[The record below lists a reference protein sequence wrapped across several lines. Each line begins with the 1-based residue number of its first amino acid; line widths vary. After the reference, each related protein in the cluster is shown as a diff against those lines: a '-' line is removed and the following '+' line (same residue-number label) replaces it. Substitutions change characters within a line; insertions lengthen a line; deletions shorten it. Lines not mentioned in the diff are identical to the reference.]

1 MFNSIFIGP
10 PGAGKGTQAQRL
22 KHELNVCQLATGDM
36 LRAEVASGSP
46 LGKRVKQL
54 MESGELV
61 DDQTVVDL
69 IDRNLDR
76 PDCSRGFLLDG
87 FPRTLPQAKMLD
99 DLLGK
104 RASRLHAVYEFKV
117 DDSVLVKRICGRL
130 MHPPSG
136 RTYHEEFSPPKV
148 AMKDDVTGEAL
159 VKRKDDNPE
168 SLKKRLDAYHKQ
180 TTPLV
185 DYYSRKNILYKVDAS
200 LNEERVWQQIK
211 SYVKEAYGRASL

>member
-22 KHELNVCQLATGDM
+22 KRELSVCQLATGDM

-46 LGKRVKQL
+46 LGKRVDQL
-54 MESGELV
+54 MKKGELV

-87 FPRTLPQAKMLD
+87 FPRTVPQAKMLD
-99 DLLGK
+99 DLLHK
-104 RASRLHAVYEFKV
+104 RASRLHAVYEFVV
-117 DDSVLVKRICGRL
+117 DDNLLVKRICGRL

-136 RTYHEEFSPPKV
+136 RTYHEEYSPPKV
-148 AMKDDVTGEAL
+148 PGKDDVTGEPL
-159 VKRKDDNPE
+159 IKRADDNPE
-168 SLKKRLDAYHKQ
+168 SLKKRLDSYHRQ
-180 TTPLV
+180 TAPLS
-185 DYYSRKNILYKVDAS
+185 DYYSRRNILKKVDGS
-200 LNEERVWQQIK
+200 LNEEKVWDQIK
-211 SYVKEAYGRASL
+211 QYAKEVYGR

>member
-22 KHELNVCQLATGDM
+22 KRELNVCQLATGDM

-46 LGKRVKQL
+46 LGQRVKQL
-54 MESGELV
+54 MERGDLV
-61 DDQTVVDL
+61 DDNTVVSL

-76 PDCSRGFLLDG
+76 PDCSQGFLLDG
-87 FPRTLPQAKMLD
+87 FPRTVPQAQMLD

-104 RASRLHAVYEFKV
+104 RRTKLHAVYEFVV
-117 DDSVLVKRICGRL
+117 DDSILVKRICGRL

-136 RTYHEEFSPPKV
+136 RTYHENFAPPKV
-148 AMKDDVTGEAL
+148 AMKDDVTGEPL
-159 VKRKDDNPE
+159 IKRSDDNPE

-180 TTPLV
+180 TTPLS
-185 DYYSRKNILYKVDAS
+185 DYYSRRHILKKVDAALDENS
-200 LNEERVWQQIK
+200 VWQQIK
-211 SYVKEAYGRASL
+211 SYAKEVYGK

>member
-22 KHELNVCQLATGDM
+22 KRDLNVCQLATGDM
-36 LRAEVASGSP
+36 LRAEVALGSP
-46 LGKRVKQL
+46 LGQRVDKL
-54 MESGELV
+54 MKSGALV

-76 PDCSRGFLLDG
+76 PDCVAGFLLDG

-99 DLLGK
+99 ELLHK
-104 RASRLHAVYEFKV
+104 RRTKLHAVYEFLI
-117 DDSVLVKRICGRL
+117 DDNILVKRICGRL
-130 MHPPSG
+130 MHPASG

-148 AMKDDVTGEAL
+148 AMKDDITGEAL
-159 VKRKDDNPE
+159 IKRADDNPE

-180 TTPLV
+180 TTPLSE
-185 DYYSRKNILYKVDAS
+185 YYSKRHILRKVDAS
-200 LNEERVWQQIK
+200 LDEEKVWQQIK
-211 SYVKEAYGRASL
+211 AYAKEVYGR

>member
-22 KHELNVCQLATGDM
+22 KHDLSVCQLATGDM

-46 LGKRVKQL
+46 LGKRVKLL
-54 MESGELV
+54 MEKGELV

-87 FPRTLPQAKMLD
+87 FPRTVPQAQMLD
-99 DLLGK
+99 SLLSK
-104 RASRLHAVYEFKV
+104 RASRLHAVFEFMV
-117 DDSVLVKRICGRL
+117 DDNVLVKRICGRL

-148 AMKDDVTGEAL
+148 AMKDDVTGEPL
-159 VKRKDDNPE
+159 IKRSDDNPE

-180 TTPLV
+180 TTPLE
-185 DYYSRKNILYKVDAS
+185 DYYSRRNILYKIDAS
-200 LNEERVWQQIK
+200 LNEDKVWQQIK
-211 SYVKEAYGRASL
+211 GFAKQVYGK

>member
-10 PGAGKGTQAQRL
+10 PGAGKGTQAQHL

-36 LRAEVASGSP
+36 LRAEVSSGSP

-54 MESGELV
+54 MDKGELV

-87 FPRTLPQAKMLD
+87 FPRTVPQARMLD
-99 DLLGK
+99 NLLSK
-104 RASRLHAVYEFKV
+104 RDSRLHAVFEFII
-117 DDSVLVKRICGRL
+117 DDNALVRRICGRL

-148 AMKDDVTGEAL
+148 AMKDDITGEPL
-159 VKRKDDNPE
+159 IKRSDDNPE
-168 SLKKRLDAYHKQ
+168 SLKKRLDAYHVQ
-180 TTPLV
+180 TKPLEE
-185 DYYSRKNILYKVDAS
+185 YYSKRNILFKVDAS
-200 LNEERVWQQIK
+200 LNEEKVWQQIK
-211 SYVKEAYGRASL
+211 AYAKQVYGK

>member
-22 KHELNVCQLATGDM
+22 KQELNVCQLATGDM

-46 LGKRVKQL
+46 LGKRVKGM
-54 MESGELV
+54 MEKGELV
-61 DDQTVVDL
+61 DDQTVVDM

-76 PDCSRGFLLDG
+76 PDCSQGFLLDG
-87 FPRTLPQAKMLD
+87 FPRTVPQASMLD
-99 DLLGK
+99 DLLHK
-104 RASRLHAVYEFKV
+104 RRSKLHAVYEFMV
-117 DDSVLVKRICGRL
+117 DDSILVKRICGRL

-148 AMKDDVTGEAL
+148 AMKDDVTGESL
-159 VKRKDDNPE
+159 VKRADDNPE

-180 TTPLV
+180 TRPLSE
-185 DYYSRKNILYKVDAS
+185 YYAKRRILYQVDAS
-200 LNEERVWQQIK
+200 LNEEKVWQQIK
-211 SYVKEAYGRASL
+211 SYAKEVSSHK

>member
-22 KHELNVCQLATGDM
+22 KRELSVCQLATGDM

-46 LGKRVKQL
+46 LGRRVKKL
-54 MESGELV
+54 MDNGELV

-76 PDCSRGFLLDG
+76 PDCLRGFLLDG
-87 FPRTLPQAKMLD
+87 FPRTVPQAQMLD
-99 DLLGK
+99 NLLHK
-104 RASRLHAVYEFKV
+104 RSSRLHAVYEFMV
-117 DDSVLVKRICGRL
+117 EDNILVRRICGRL

-148 AMKDDVTGEAL
+148 PMKDDLTGEVL
-159 VKRKDDNPE
+159 VKRSDDNPD

-180 TTPLV
+180 TKPLEE
-185 DYYSRKNILYKVDAS
+185 YYSKRKILYKIDAS
-200 LNEERVWQQIK
+200 LTEDKVWQQIK
-211 SYVKEAYGRASL
+211 GYAKEVHAKY

>member
-22 KHELNVCQLATGDM
+22 KNELNVCQLATGDM

-46 LGKRVKQL
+46 LGKRVEQL
-54 MESGELV
+54 MKKGELV

-76 PDCSRGFLLDG
+76 PDCARGFLLDG
-87 FPRTLPQAKMLD
+87 FPRTVPQARMLD

-104 RASRLHAVYEFKV
+104 RASRLHAVYEFVV
-117 DDSVLVKRICGRL
+117 DDNVLVKRICGRL

-136 RTYHEEFSPPKV
+136 RTYHEEFAPPKV
-148 AMKDDVTGEAL
+148 SMKDDVTGEPL
-159 VKRKDDNPE
+159 VKRSDDNPE
-168 SLKKRLDAYHKQ
+168 SLKKRLDSYHKQ
-180 TTPLV
+180 TTPLSE
-185 DYYSRKNILYKVDAS
+185 YYTKRKILHKIDAS
-200 LNEERVWQQIK
+200 LNEEKVWQQIK
-211 SYVKEAYGRASL
+211 AFAKEAYGKH

>member
-1 MFNSIFIGP
+1 MMFNSIFIGP

-22 KHELNVCQLATGDM
+22 KRDLNVCQLATGDM

-46 LGKRVKQL
+46 LGIRVKKV
-54 MESGELV
+54 MDNGELV

-87 FPRTLPQAKMLD
+87 FPRTVPQAKMLD
-99 DLLGK
+99 NLLDK
-104 RASRLHAVYEFKV
+104 RASRLHAVYEFMV
-117 DDSVLVKRICGRL
+117 DDNILVRRICGRL

-148 AMKDDVTGEAL
+148 PMKDDITGEPL
-159 VKRKDDNPE
+159 IKRSDDNPQ

-180 TTPLV
+180 TIPLS
-185 DYYSRKNILYKVDAS
+185 DYYSRKRILYKIDAA
-200 LNEERVWQQIK
+200 LNEDKVWRQIK
-211 SYVKEAYGRASL
+211 NFAKEAYGK

>member
-10 PGAGKGTQAQRL
+10 PGAGKGTQAQRV
-22 KHELNVCQLATGDM
+22 KREFSVCQLATGDM
-36 LRAEVASGSP
+36 LRAEVASGSQ

-54 MESGELV
+54 MDKGELV
-61 DDQTVVDL
+61 DDQTVVDM

-87 FPRTLPQAKMLD
+87 FPRTVPQAKMLD
-99 DLLGK
+99 DLLHK
-104 RASRLHAVYEFKV
+104 RQSRLHAVYEFVV
-117 DDSVLVKRICGRL
+117 DDSILVKRICGRL

-148 AMKDDVTGEAL
+148 SMTDDVTGEPL
-159 VKRKDDNPE
+159 VKRSDDNPE

-180 TTPLV
+180 TTPLSE
-185 DYYSRKNILYKVDAS
+185 YYLKRDILHKIDGS
-200 LNEERVWQQIK
+200 LNEEKVWQQIRSFAK
-211 SYVKEAYGRASL
+211 ARLS

>member
-22 KHELNVCQLATGDM
+22 KRELSVCQLATGDM

-46 LGKRVKQL
+46 LGQRVKRL
-54 MESGELV
+54 MEKGELV

-76 PDCSRGFLLDG
+76 PDCLRGFLLDG

-99 DLLGK
+99 NLLEK
-104 RASRLHAVYEFKV
+104 RASRLHAVYEFMV
-117 DDSVLVKRICGRL
+117 DDNILVKRICGRL

-148 AMKDDVTGEAL
+148 PMKDDVTGEPL
-159 VKRKDDNPE
+159 VKRSDDNPE
-168 SLKKRLDAYHKQ
+168 SLKKRLEAYHKQ
-180 TTPLV
+180 TTPLSE
-185 DYYSRKNILYKVDAS
+185 YYSKRRILFRIDAS
-200 LNEERVWQQIK
+200 LNEEKVWQQIRA
-211 SYVKEAYGRASL
+211 YAKEIYGK

>member
-22 KHELNVCQLATGDM
+22 KGELNVCQLATGDM

-54 MESGELV
+54 MDKGDLV

-87 FPRTLPQAKMLD
+87 FPRTVPQAQMLD
-99 DLLGK
+99 NLLNI
-104 RASRLHAVYEFKV
+104 RDSRLHAVYEFMI
-117 DDSVLVKRICGRL
+117 DDNALVKRICGRL

-148 AMKDDVTGEAL
+148 AMKDDITGEPL
-159 VKRKDDNPE
+159 IKRSDDNPE
-168 SLKKRLDAYHKQ
+168 SLKKRLNAYHIQ
-180 TTPLV
+180 TKPLEE
-185 DYYSRKNILYKVDAS
+185 YYSRRNILFKVDAS
-200 LNEERVWQQIK
+200 LNEEKVWQQIK
-211 SYVKEAYGRASL
+211 AYAKQVYGK

>member
-22 KHELNVCQLATGDM
+22 KRDLSVCQLATGDI

-54 MESGELV
+54 MENGELV
-61 DDQTVVDL
+61 DDKTVVDL

-87 FPRTLPQAKMLD
+87 FPRTVPQAEMLD
-99 DLLGK
+99 NLLEK
-104 RASRLHAVYEFKV
+104 RSSRLHAVYEFMV
-117 DDSVLVKRICGRL
+117 DDNVLVRRICGRL

-136 RTYHEEFSPPKV
+136 RTYHEEFAPPKQP
-148 AMKDDVTGEAL
+148 MKDDVTGEPL
-159 VKRKDDNPE
+159 VKRSDDNPE
-168 SLKKRLDAYHKQ
+168 SLKKRLAAYHKQ
-180 TTPLV
+180 TTPLEN
-185 DYYSRKNILYKVDAS
+185 YYERRKILYKIDAS
-200 LNEERVWQQIK
+200 LNEEKVWQQIK
-211 SYVKEAYGRASL
+211 NFTKEAYGRR

>member
-46 LGKRVKQL
+46 LGKRVKHM
-54 MESGELV
+54 MENGELV

-76 PDCSRGFLLDG
+76 PDCTRGFLLDG
-87 FPRTLPQAKMLD
+87 FPRTVPQASMLD
-99 DLLGK
+99 NLLNK
-104 RASRLHAVYEFKV
+104 RQSKLHAVYEFMV
-117 DDSVLVKRICGRL
+117 DDKILVKRICGRL

-148 AMKDDVTGEAL
+148 SMRDDVTGEPL
-159 VKRKDDNPE
+159 VKRSDDNPE

-180 TTPLV
+180 TRPLSE
-185 DYYSRKNILYKVDAS
+185 YYTKRRILRQIDAS
-200 LNEERVWQQIK
+200 LNEEKVWQQIK
-211 SYVKEAYGRASL
+211 AYAKEVYGK

>member
-1 MFNSIFIGP
+1 MSMFNSIFIGP

-22 KHELNVCQLATGDM
+22 KQELSVCQLATGDM

-46 LGKRVKQL
+46 LGIRVKKI
-54 MESGELV
+54 MENGELV

-76 PDCSRGFLLDG
+76 PDCSGGFLLDG
-87 FPRTLPQAKMLD
+87 FPRTVPQAQMLD
-99 DLLGK
+99 NLLHK
-104 RASRLHAVYEFKV
+104 RASRLHAVYEFVV
-117 DDSVLVKRICGRL
+117 DDKILVKRICGRL

-148 AMKDDVTGEAL
+148 PMKDDVTGEPL
-159 VKRKDDNPE
+159 VKRKDDNPD

-180 TTPLV
+180 TTPLSE
-185 DYYSRKNILYKVDAS
+185 YYSKRKILHKVDAS
-200 LNEERVWQQIK
+200 LNEDKVWQQIK
-211 SYVKEAYGRASL
+211 AYAKEVYGR

>member
-10 PGAGKGTQAQRL
+10 PGAGKGTQAQRV
-22 KHELNVCQLATGDM
+22 KREFSVCQLATGDM

-54 MESGELV
+54 MDKGELV
-61 DDQTVVDL
+61 DDQTVVDM

-87 FPRTLPQAKMLD
+87 FPRTVPQAKMLD
-99 DLLGK
+99 DLLHK
-104 RASRLHAVYEFKV
+104 RQSRLHAVYEFVV
-117 DDSVLVKRICGRL
+117 DDSILVKRICGRL

-148 AMKDDVTGEAL
+148 PMTDDVTGEPL
-159 VKRKDDNPE
+159 IKRSDDNPE

-180 TTPLV
+180 TTPLSE
-185 DYYSRKNILYKVDAS
+185 YYLKRSILHKIDAS
-200 LNEERVWQQIK
+200 LNEEKVWQQIRDFAK
-211 SYVKEAYGRASL
+211 ATLS

>member
-22 KHELNVCQLATGDM
+22 KHDLNVCQLATGDM
-36 LRAEVASGSP
+36 LRAEVSSGSP

-54 MESGELV
+54 MDRGELV

-87 FPRTLPQAKMLD
+87 FPRTVPQARMLD
-99 DLLGK
+99 SLLSK
-104 RASRLHAVYEFKV
+104 RDSRLHAVYEFMI
-117 DDSVLVKRICGRL
+117 DDNALVRRICGRL

-148 AMKDDVTGEAL
+148 AMKDDLTGEPL
-159 VKRKDDNPE
+159 VKRSDDNPE
-168 SLKKRLDAYHKQ
+168 SLQKRLKAYHVQ
-180 TTPLV
+180 TKPLEE
-185 DYYSRKNILYKVDAS
+185 YYSRRNILFKVDAS
-200 LNEERVWQQIK
+200 LNEEKVWQQIK
-211 SYVKEAYGRASL
+211 AYTKQLYGK

>member
-22 KHELNVCQLATGDM
+22 KGELNVCQLATGDM

-54 MESGELV
+54 MDKGDLV

-87 FPRTLPQAKMLD
+87 FPRTVPQAQMLD
-99 DLLGK
+99 NLLNK
-104 RASRLHAVYEFKV
+104 RDSRLHAVYEFMI
-117 DDSVLVKRICGRL
+117 DDNALVKRICGRL

-148 AMKDDVTGEAL
+148 SMKDDITGEPL
-159 VKRKDDNPE
+159 VKRSDDNPE
-168 SLKKRLDAYHKQ
+168 SLKKRLNAYHIQ
-180 TTPLV
+180 TKPLEE
-185 DYYSRKNILYKVDAS
+185 YYSKRNILFKVDAS
-200 LNEERVWQQIK
+200 LNEEKVWQQIK
-211 SYVKEAYGRASL
+211 LYAKQVYGK

>member
-22 KHELNVCQLATGDM
+22 KRDLSVCQLATGDM

-46 LGKRVKQL
+46 LGIRVKQL
-54 MESGELV
+54 MERGELV

-76 PDCSRGFLLDG
+76 PDCARGFLLDG

-99 DLLGK
+99 NLLDK

-117 DDSVLVKRICGRL
+117 DDNILVKRICGRL

-136 RTYHEEFSPPKV
+136 RTYHEEFSPPKTP
-148 AMKDDVTGEAL
+148 MKDDVTGEPL
-159 VKRKDDNPE
+159 IKRSDDNPE

-180 TTPLV
+180 TKPLSE
-185 DYYSRKNILYKVDAS
+185 YYSHRRILCQIDAS
-200 LNEERVWQQIK
+200 LSEEKVWQQIK
-211 SYVKEAYGRASL
+211 SYAKEAYGK